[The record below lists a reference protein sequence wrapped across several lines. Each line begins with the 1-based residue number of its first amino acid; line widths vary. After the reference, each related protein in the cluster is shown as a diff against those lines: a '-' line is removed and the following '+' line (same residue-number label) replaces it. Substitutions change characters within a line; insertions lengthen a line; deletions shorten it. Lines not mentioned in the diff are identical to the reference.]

1 MAEARKPV
9 SKSKKKATA
18 NSAAR
23 KPARKTAAKPPTE
36 GKIEKEEVKPET
48 AKPAP
53 VAPPPP
59 RDTTLP
65 PPIAKNTDGGFKAF
79 AIVIVSLTVLAG
91 GGYLSWPIWS
101 HYVDDYIPPALRG
114 LKGADPAV
122 AGLAG
127 RVKALEDEARTRQSK
142 DTAIAQLEAE
152 RARLRKQVTSLMA
165 RLENVEGAVKTV
177 KQLVNS
183 AASASEASSASEI
196 LKALSGRLMELEQ
209 QGGSLDALKQRISQI
224 EERGIAAAGPAEPAA
239 GDLRLNVAVAE
250 IESRLAEIEQQRLSG
265 ADVSSGAPATVLA
278 VAQLRKSIEGGQSFA
293 KDLEALKALAG
304 QDPALKAAAAVLE
317 KYAASGIATLG
328 QLRDQFGAIAGE
340 IVHAPKALRADG
352 WFDRMVNRISRLV
365 TWRRID
371 AEDGVDTV
379 SSVVARTETKLEFG
393 DLIAAVE
400 TLETL
405 ASMSED
411 AAAAAAPWL
420 TDAKARL
427 SVERA
432 ISSMHVYAVT
442 LLVPAKE

>member
-1 MAEARKPV
+1 MAETRKPV
-9 SKSKKKATA
+9 RKSKKKATA

-23 KPARKTAAKPPTE
+23 KPARKTAAKAPTE

-53 VAPPPP
+53 VAPPP

-65 PPIAKNTDGGFKAF
+65 PPIAKKTGGGFKTLS
-79 AIVIVSLTVLAG
+79 IVIVSLTVLAG

-114 LKGADPAV
+114 LKAEDPAV

-152 RARLRKQVTSLMA
+152 RTRLRKQVTSLMA

-239 GDLRLNVAVAE
+239 VDLRLNIAVAE

-278 VAQLRKSIEGGQSFA
+278 VAQLRKSIEGGQSFT

-304 QDPALKAAAAVLE
+304 HDPALKAAAAVLE
-317 KYAASGIATLG
+317 KYAAGGVATLG
-328 QLRDQFGAIAGE
+328 HLRDQFGSIAGE
-340 IVHAPKALRADG
+340 IVRAPKTLRANG
-352 WFDRMVNRISRLV
+352 WLDRMVNRISRLV

-379 SSVVARTETKLEFG
+379 DSVVARTEAKLEFG

>member
-1 MAEARKPV
+1 M
-9 SKSKKKATA
+9 
-18 NSAAR
+18 
-23 KPARKTAAKPPTE
+23 
-36 GKIEKEEVKPET
+36 
-48 AKPAP
+48 
-53 VAPPPP
+53 
-59 RDTTLP
+59 
-65 PPIAKNTDGGFKAF
+65 GFLVF
-79 AIVIVSLTVLAG
+79 
-91 GGYLSWPIWS
+91 W
-101 HYVDDYIPPALRG
+101 RG
-114 LKGADPAV
+114 LGAP
-122 AGLAG
+122 
-127 RVKALEDEARTRQSK
+127 
-142 DTAIAQLEAE
+142 
-152 RARLRKQVTSLMA
+152 
-165 RLENVEGAVKTV
+165 
-177 KQLVNS
+177 
-183 AASASEASSASEI
+183 
-196 LKALSGRLMELEQ
+196 
-209 QGGSLDALKQRISQI
+209 QR
-224 EERGIAAAGPAEPAA
+224 AAAGPAEPAA
-239 GDLRLNVAVAE
+239 VDLRLNIAVAE

-278 VAQLRKSIEGGQSFA
+278 VAQLRKSLEGGQSFA

-328 QLRDQFGAIAGE
+328 QLRDKFGAIAGE

-379 SSVVARTETKLEFG
+379 DSVVARTEAKLEFG
-393 DLIAAVE
+393 DLIAAVG

>member
-1 MAEARKPV
+1 MAEARKPI
-9 SKSKKKATA
+9 SKRQKKITA
-18 NSAAR
+18 NRVAR
-23 KPARKTAAKPPTE
+23 KPAQQTAAKPPAE
-36 GKIEKEEVKPET
+36 EKIEQETIKPET
-48 AKPAP
+48 EKPAP
-53 VAPPPP
+53 VQPPP
-59 RDTTLP
+59 RDTVLSRP
-65 PPIAKNTDGGFKAF
+65 PMANKTCGGFKAF
-79 AIVIVSLTVLAG
+79 AFVAIILSALTG

-101 HYVDDYIPPALRG
+101 HYIHDYIPPALRG
-114 LKGADPAV
+114 LKAENPRV
-122 AGLAG
+122 SVLAG
-127 RVKALEDEARTRQSK
+127 RVQALENEARERLSK
-142 DTAIAQLEAE
+142 DTSIAQLEAE
-152 RARLRKQVTSLMA
+152 RARLRRQVTSLMA
-165 RLENVEGAVKTV
+165 RLENVEGAVKAV

-196 LKALSGRLMELEQ
+196 LKKLSGRLMVLEQ
-209 QGGSLDALKQRISQI
+209 EGSSLDSLKQRIS
-224 EERGIAAAGPAEPAA
+224 ELEKSGIAAAGPAEPAA
-239 GDLRLNVAVAE
+239 VNLRLNVAVAE

-265 ADVSSGAPATVLA
+265 AIVSSGAPATVLA
-278 VAQLRKSIEGGQSFA
+278 VAQLRKSIESGQSFT

-304 QDPALKAAAAVLE
+304 HDPALKAAAAVLD
-317 KYAASGIATLG
+317 KYSTSGIATLG
-328 QLRDQFGAIAGE
+328 PLRDQFGAIAGE

-352 WFDRMVNRISRLV
+352 WFDRMVNRISRMV

-379 SSVVARTETKLEFG
+379 DSVVARTEEKLEFG
-393 DLIAAVE
+393 DLITAVK